1 MWHSGSCIFPQ
12 TVDPPV
18 FHTFGWQKDASFPI
32 RNSIFSIH
40 AWVSTNSRLLIPRLR
55 YVVRNFRKKERQ
67 CMATSPILLR
77 TERHA
82 SWYFSIRTRFE
93 ISSNKMRNV
102 SLEPYYTLPA
112 DSLRSWKE
120 TWRQHGNLLPAKS
133 GSMRWR
139 AEWSAMAP
147 NPSASWGAFL
157 CSRGCVAHCWFSE
170 DAEFM
175 GHQAS

>member
-1 MWHSGSCIFPQ
+1 MNLSVTSSFANSADIQMDSRLIGLDKAKGMVYIIIFLFKARFSLVLLGCGILAALYSHKRS
-12 TVDPPV
+12 TPPV

-55 YVVRNFRKKERQ
+55 YVVWNFRKKERQ

-102 SLEPYYTLPA
+102 SLEPYYTLP
-112 DSLRSWKE
+112 W
-120 TWRQHGNLLPAKS
+120 
-133 GSMRWR
+133 
-139 AEWSAMAP
+139 
-147 NPSASWGAFL
+147 
-157 CSRGCVAHCWFSE
+157 C
-170 DAEFM
+170 
-175 GHQAS
+175 